1 MRQAQALTMWRLTV
15 AALTA
20 AVAVVAVAV
29 EVRSHESSASVVR
42 VHETQEAREAHAGAF
57 RSPAKCT
64 VSKGTF
70 AIIVQVI
77 PSSSPLASV
86 SLLPKAKMRNRC
98 TGIVSLVIR
107 RIIIFVEKEFVF

>member
-1 MRQAQALTMWRLTV
+1 MRPAQALTMWRLTV

-29 EVRSHESSASVVR
+29 EVRSHESVVR
-42 VHETQEAREAHAGAF
+42 VHETEEAREAHAGAF

-98 TGIVSLVIR
+98 TGIVSLRKIVDIYN
-107 RIIIFVEKEFVF
+107 F

>member
-1 MRQAQALTMWRLTV
+1 MRPAQALTMWRLTV

-29 EVRSHESSASVVR
+29 EVRSHESVVR